1 MSRKLFFLLILFLP
15 SQIGRH
21 FWPQSFLVSGIRI
34 DYLAPTIYFTD
45 LIILG
50 ILVSFLFEQRKKLSL
65 LKKLLSAKYMIPLF
79 LLLFFIINI
88 FSSSF
93 RLIAFYKS
101 LKIIEFIFLGFY
113 IVKSKIKL
121 PSLLIPLALGVLFS
135 SILGLA
141 QLIKQ
146 SSLNGLFYFFGERTF
161 TASTPGIS
169 LIDIS
174 GRLLLRPYAA
184 FPHPNVLGGFLS
196 IALIFIFFFFKTM
209 KKNISYVGFFLFV
222 LLFGVISLLTTFSL
236 SSNLAF
242 MTSFILLIIAHPK
255 TFLFKLKPL
264 FIFLPLFL
272 LVFVL
277 FLTKVYS
284 VNFLNDSALRIRLDL
299 EAVSLWL
306 QNPYIGIGLNNF
318 IPLSHISS
326 ESLFFFRQPVHNI
339 YLLVLA
345 ETGFIGFFTFI
356 FLILSSLK
364 RSLKL
369 WRQKIYL
376 PLLLLIQVLL
386 IGFVDHYFLTLQQG
400 QILLVLVFSLAFLP
414 KSSYT

>member
-184 FPHPNVLGGFLS
+184 FPHPNVL
-196 IALIFIFFFFKTM
+196 
-209 KKNISYVGFFLFV
+209 
-222 LLFGVISLLTTFSL
+222 
-236 SSNLAF
+236 
-242 MTSFILLIIAHPK
+242 
-255 TFLFKLKPL
+255 
-264 FIFLPLFL
+264 
-272 LVFVL
+272 
-277 FLTKVYS
+277 
-284 VNFLNDSALRIRLDL
+284 
-299 EAVSLWL
+299 
-306 QNPYIGIGLNNF
+306 
-318 IPLSHISS
+318 
-326 ESLFFFRQPVHNI
+326 
-339 YLLVLA
+339 
-345 ETGFIGFFTFI
+345 
-356 FLILSSLK
+356 
-364 RSLKL
+364 
-369 WRQKIYL
+369 
-376 PLLLLIQVLL
+376 
-386 IGFVDHYFLTLQQG
+386 
-400 QILLVLVFSLAFLP
+400 
-414 KSSYT
+414 